1 MRKLHTSLIF
11 KEKSELG
18 TVVCSVQMITPVV
31 HVKYHNKA
39 EKYGKMKLIYTM
51 RKMGVSKIKKNSQEK
66 LKT

>member
-1 MRKLHTSLIF
+1 
-11 KEKSELG
+11 
-18 TVVCSVQMITPVV
+18 MITPVV